1 MIRKSRIDKVKG
13 AHRIQS
19 DGRAF
24 SCDFQ
29 RADLEYA
36 HQEELMRLLTLLSLI
51 FCSHL
56 VWANDSSTPTNFFDL
71 SANSLSGKKVNFST
85 YRGKVVL
92 VVNTASQCGFTPQLK
107 ELEEMYKKYASRGF
121 VVLAFPSNDFKQE
134 KGSNEEV
141 QTFAEK
147 EFGVTFPL
155 FDKAPVTGK
164 DKQPVYQFLT
174 TQKPGILFKDVAWN
188 FEKFL
193 VNRKGLVIERWSS
206 ITKPSSD
213 SITKAIEK
221 ALNEPL

>member
-1 MIRKSRIDKVKG
+1 
-13 AHRIQS
+13 
-19 DGRAF
+19 
-24 SCDFQ
+24 
-29 RADLEYA
+29 
-36 HQEELMRLLTLLSLI
+36 MRTLSLLC
-51 FCSHL
+51 FFFLSSQAF
-56 VWANDSSTPTNFFDL
+56 ANSTPSQNFFEL
-71 SANSLSGKKVNFST
+71 SAKNIAGKTVNFST

-107 ELEEMYKKYASRGF
+107 DLETLYKKYADRGF

-134 KGSNEEV
+134 KGENSDV

-147 EFGVTFPL
+147 EYGVTFPL

-174 TQKPGILFKDVAWN
+174 EQKPGVLFKDVSWN

-193 VNRKGLVIERWSS
+193 VNRKGQVIDRWSS

-213 SITKAIEK
+213 TIVKSIEK

>member
-1 MIRKSRIDKVKG
+1 
-13 AHRIQS
+13 
-19 DGRAF
+19 
-24 SCDFQ
+24 
-29 RADLEYA
+29 
-36 HQEELMRLLTLLSLI
+36 MRFFSLI
-51 FCSHL
+51 FCL
-56 VWANDSSTPTNFFDL
+56 LLSSFASAETVQNFFEL
-71 SANSLSGKKVNFST
+71 SAKNISGKTVNFST

-107 ELEEMYKKYASRGF
+107 DLETLYKKYADRGF

-134 KGSNEEV
+134 KGDNSEV

-174 TQKPGILFKDVAWN
+174 EQKPGVLFKDVSWN

-193 VNRKGLVIERWSS
+193 VNRKGQVIERWSS

-213 SITKAIEK
+213 SIVKAVEK